1 MSSGVAYHESAAERA
16 CMIGH
21 PSDMVGIKKT
31 SQGYARKRTL
41 KPGGSF
47 IWGRFAW

>member
-1 MSSGVAYHESAAERA
+1 MITGFSNYESVAECA
-16 CMIGH
+16 CITGL
-21 PSDMVGIKKT
+21 PYGMVEFKKT

-47 IWGRFAW
+47 ICGGGIL

>member
-1 MSSGVAYHESAAERA
+1 MTIGVPYYESAAEFA
-16 CMIGH
+16 CRSRRRSG
-21 PSDMVGIKKT
+21 MVEIKKT

-47 IWGRFAW
+47 FYGGGSR